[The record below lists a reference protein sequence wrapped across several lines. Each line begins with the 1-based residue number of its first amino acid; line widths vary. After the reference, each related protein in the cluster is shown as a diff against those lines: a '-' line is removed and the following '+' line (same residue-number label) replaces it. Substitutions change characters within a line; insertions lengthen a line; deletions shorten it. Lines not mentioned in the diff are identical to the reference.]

1 MKLFSLAS
9 GSLIELLAVLF
20 HVLELWTRFCLLEHV
35 PCHVRCQSQEEDFGF
50 NAVPVSV
57 DAVRVE
63 HIKEV
68 RAVDNDVLLHLLF
81 VQLDAP
87 VIASV
92 FGVLCDG
99 IQRADCH
106 AFS

>member
-20 HVLELWTRFCLLEHV
+20 HVLEFWTGFCLLEHV
-35 PCHVRCQSQEEDFGF
+35 ARHISCQSQVEDLSFDT
-50 NAVPVSV
+50 VPVTV

-81 VQLDAP
+81 VQFDAP